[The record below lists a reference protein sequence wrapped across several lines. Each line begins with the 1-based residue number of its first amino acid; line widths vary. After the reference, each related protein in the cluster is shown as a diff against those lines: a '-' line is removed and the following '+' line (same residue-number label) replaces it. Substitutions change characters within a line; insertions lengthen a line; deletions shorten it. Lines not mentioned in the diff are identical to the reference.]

1 MVGKHVLLLHYQSS
15 NLLWCL
21 PVAQLLAAACWTAV
35 LKWLLCGVITCTS
48 LAAPGDMRSQGLFD
62 MFQ

>member
-1 MVGKHVLLLHYQSS
+1 MVGKHVLLLHCQSS

-35 LKWLLCGVITCTS
+35 LKWLLCGVVE
-48 LAAPGDMRSQGLFD
+48 LAVPARLLVGVPVVAVAVR
-62 MFQ
+62 